1 MSTLKFMYEQF
12 HAGDA
17 GKMMDDTHK
26 DVLLHPIQAISNLAN
41 RVTDELSCEDELMH
55 LFSPDPDAVSTGGI
69 YTTALDDPATF
80 VQKMKDSDS
89 IMSTLDK
96 ESGVRSWV
104 TLAFMLECRK
114 DIHAY
119 GGKSKQ
125 FYKAW
130 LLSELLHLE
139 DAEGAAKAAAAP
151 AAPAEAA
158 PTQ

>member
-1 MSTLKFMYEQF
+1 MSTLKAMYEQF

-41 RVTDELSCEDELMH
+41 RVTDELSCEDELMQ
-55 LFSPDPDAVSTGGI
+55 LFSPDPDAASTGGI

-80 VQKMKDSDS
+80 VKKMNDSDS
-89 IMSTLDK
+89 ILSTIDK

-119 GGKSKQ
+119 NGTSKQ

-139 DAEGAAKAAAAP
+139 DAETAAE
-151 AAPAEAA
+151 APAEAA
-158 PTQ
+158 PTE